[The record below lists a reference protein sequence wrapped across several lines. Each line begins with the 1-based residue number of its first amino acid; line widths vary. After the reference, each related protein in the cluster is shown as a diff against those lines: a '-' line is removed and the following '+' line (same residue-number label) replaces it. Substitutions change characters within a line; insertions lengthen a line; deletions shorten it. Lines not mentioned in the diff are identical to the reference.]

1 MPDRTGQFYGA
12 AEESIHG
19 YGSQLMV
26 SDEGSPEVYEAIAAV
41 RVITP
46 GAMTTVDINTSH
58 LRSPDAHH
66 EHRPG
71 MRDSGPFSFEGI
83 WLPTEQSQSNT
94 GGGTGAFQNG
104 GLIALWRSRE
114 IRNFKIV
121 TSDGSP
127 DVEFG
132 PFRGY
137 ISQFQPGA
145 LGLEDIVPFTAAV
158 QPTMA
163 YDATLP

>member
-1 MPDRTGQFYGA
+1 MPDRTGQFYA

-26 SDEGSPEVYEAIAAV
+26 GDNGSPEAYEAIAGL
-41 RVITP
+41 RIITP
-46 GAMTTVDINTSH
+46 GTMDTADIDNTH
-58 LRSPDAHH
+58 LRSPDAHR

-71 MRDSGPFSFEGI
+71 IRNSGPFSFEGI
-83 WLPTEQSQSNT
+83 WMPNEQSQSNE
-94 GGGTGAFQNG
+94 GGGTGAFANG
-104 GLIALWRSRE
+104 GLIAMWRSRE

-127 DVEFG
+127 DIEFG

-145 LGLEDIVPFTAAV
+145 IGLDDIVTFTGAV
-158 QPTMA
+158 QPTAA